1 MIWNRGIMFDDTE
14 FDGSYQG
21 GDIFLPGSQPFLHVN
36 ANGGAS

>member
-21 GDIFLPGSQPFLHVN
+21 GDIFLPGS
-36 ANGGAS
+36 SRSSM